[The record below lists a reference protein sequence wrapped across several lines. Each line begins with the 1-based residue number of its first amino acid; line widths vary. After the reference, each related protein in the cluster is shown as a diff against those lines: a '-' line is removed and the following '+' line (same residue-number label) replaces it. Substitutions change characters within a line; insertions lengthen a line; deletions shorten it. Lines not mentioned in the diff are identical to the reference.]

1 MTTDPTHRALVA
13 AHIAYRPER
22 IFVVSDPGE
31 EPIQWEIKC
40 VRVVHIVDS
49 CILRKAYAHRGRR
62 VVGRKIRQ
70 MRRRF
75 RRAFGP

>member
-1 MTTDPTHRALVA
+1 MTDPTYRALVA
-13 AHIAYRPER
+13 AHLAYRPER

-31 EPIQWEIKC
+31 EPIHWEIRC
-40 VRVVHIVDS
+40 IRVVHIIDRAFL
-49 CILRKAYAHRGRR
+49 CKAYAHRGRR

-75 RRAFGP
+75 RRAFV